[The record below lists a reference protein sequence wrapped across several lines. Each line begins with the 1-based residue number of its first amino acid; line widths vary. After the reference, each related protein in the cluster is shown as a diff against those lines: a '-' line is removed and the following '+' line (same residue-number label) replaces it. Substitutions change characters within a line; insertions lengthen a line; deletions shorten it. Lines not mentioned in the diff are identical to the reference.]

1 MKIALT
7 LSGQPRNYRIG
18 FKELKKWFLDKYDID
33 VYMHSWI
40 GKEFYKYDFFDKGK
54 LVKTYKPSLDSYK
67 ELVNLYQPKQFL
79 FEPEITFDSS
89 ATYGY
94 LNQRL
99 NSQLSMFCSLKRVW
113 DLVEETGIE
122 YDLIIRARYDL
133 LFTHH
138 VSYDCVFLKDLSLL
152 NPNQV
157 NYFRYA
163 AYWRSGLGINDIF
176 AVGGYDV
183 MKTYHNLF
191 PSQIYYQFLDPD
203 YLNWMQG
210 LDKYINETLLM
221 YHLNKNKIKMH
232 GIDSGELTRHHGPM
246 VIR

>member
-33 VYMHSWI
+33 VYTHGWI
-40 GKEFYKYDFFDKGK
+40 NKEYYKYDFFDEGK
-54 LVKTYKPSLDSYK
+54 LMKTYKPSQDTYK
-67 ELVNLYQPKQFL
+67 HLVELYKPKKFL
-79 FEPEITFDSS
+79 FEPEITFDLSG
-89 ATYGY
+89 TYGY

-99 NSQLSMFCSLKRVW
+99 NSQLSMFLSLKRAW
-113 DLVEETGIE
+113 DLVESTNIK

-138 VSYDCVFLKDLSLL
+138 VSYNCPFLKNITKLD
-152 NPNQV
+152 PNQV
-157 NYFRYA
+157 HYFRYA

-176 AVGGYDV
+176 AIGGYDV
-183 MKTYHNLF
+183 MKTYHNLS
-191 PSQIYYQFLDPD
+191 PNQIYYQFLDPD
-203 YLNWMQG
+203 YLAWMNG

-221 YHLNKNKIKMH
+221 YHLSKNNIKMN
-232 GIDSGELTRHHGPM
+232 GIDSGELTRHNGPM